1 MPADL
6 PASSASCPYSPP
18 RYHFAQPYEL
28 SLADTTI
35 AISQA
40 AGITLQGWQRD
51 ILRDWAACD
60 EDGQFVHRR
69 NLAGIPRQAGKSTVA
84 IAWVTSL
91 VLNGYHVL
99 WTCHNYSTTSEMR
112 KRFVDIFGSK
122 RDDPRAKHPEFNAYV
137 SGANNKT
144 GQEAIEFT
152 TGGVLAFS
160 TRTASATLGYSFDV
174 VIYDEAQ
181 ELTDEQ
187 QQVILPTTTSGPK
200 KNPQSIYTG
209 TPLRPGRPGT
219 VFARERLAILEGA
232 QLNQDYSLW
241 EWGVAEV
248 GDIYDEGR
256 WAEVNPSIGSVAN
269 VDAIRMALPPAM
281 TELAFAQEYLGYWL
295 PTGGNE
301 APDID
306 ADEWGELA
314 TDDPP
319 KEGGKVV
326 YAFKFAPDGSTVAL
340 AACRR
345 VKGLPPHVELVRY
358 QTIGA
363 GTEWCAEFA
372 EARRDAAAGFVVDG
386 GGFGADLRDEMT
398 RRGMP
403 KNAVIDP
410 GTQGMSAACAKLLA
424 GITGRA
430 FTHYAQP
437 AMDACALSAKKRQ
450 IGRSG
455 FGFEGIGGTDAIPLE
470 AFALALWG
478 IDKVKRDPTR
488 RAVVR

>member
-1 MPADL
+1 M
-6 PASSASCPYSPP
+6 PASSASFPYSPP
-18 RYHFAQPYEL
+18 RYHFAQPYEY

-35 AISQA
+35 AVSEA
-40 AGITLQGWQRD
+40 AGVTLQDWQRD

-69 NLAGIPRQAGKSTVA
+69 NFAGIPRQAGKSTVA

-112 KRFVDIFGSK
+112 KRFVDIFGSR

-144 GQEAIEFT
+144 GQEALEFS

-181 ELTDEQ
+181 ELTDEH

-219 VFARERLAILEGA
+219 VFARERLAILAGE
-232 QLNQDYSLW
+232 QVNEDYSLW
-241 EWGVAEV
+241 EWGVGEV
-248 GDIYDEGR
+248 GNVFDEGR
-256 WAEVNPSIGSVAN
+256 WAEANPSIGRVAN
-269 VDAIRMALPPAM
+269 MDAIRMALPPAM

-295 PTGGNE
+295 PTGTNE
-301 APDID
+301 VPDID
-306 ADEWGELA
+306 AEEWDALA
-314 TDDPP
+314 TADPP
-319 KEGGKVV
+319 REGGKVV
-326 YAFKFAPDGSTVAL
+326 YAFKFDPEGSTVAL

-345 VKGLPPHVELVRY
+345 LNGGLPHIEVLRY
-358 QTIGA
+358 QLIDE
-363 GTEWCAEFA
+363 GTDWCADFA
-372 EARRDAAAGFVVDG
+372 ESRRGTAAGFVIDG
-386 GGFGADLRDEMT
+386 GGYGADLRDELG
-398 RRGMP
+398 RRGFP
-403 KNAVIDP
+403 KNAVLEP
-410 GTQGMSAACAKLLA
+410 GAQGMSAACAKLMT
-424 GITGRA
+424 GITGGA
-430 FTHYAQP
+430 FTHFGQP
-437 AMDACALSAKKRQ
+437 AVDMCAHSMKKRR

-455 FGFEGIGGTDAIPLE
+455 FGFQGINDVDAVPIE